1 MKPYG
6 FLIPICQD
14 LKKKENRV
22 PRNGRY
28 VKQASLL
35 KRNGRKKARQ
45 VLKKECDEKD

>member
-6 FLIPICQD
+6 YTDYVCQF
-14 LKKKENRV
+14 LKKKEDHA

-45 VLKKECDEKD
+45 ALKKTD

>member
-6 FLIPICQD
+6 YNQYVCQD
-14 LKKKENRV
+14 LKKKENRI

-28 VKQASLL
+28 VKQAALL

-45 VLKKECDEKD
+45 ALKRAE